1 MAGLFDPT
9 DPTAGGLMS
18 GFAPS
23 QGMPGVMGMLANP
36 QTAGLL
42 GMAGGLLQASG
53 PSRLPVTNGIALGSG
68 LQGMQQGIGNAMQN
82 QRAMLT
88 MQAMQGLMGN
98 PAASQSAPSQQ
109 SGAPAGAPVSGT
121 ANTGPMS
128 GPSAGM
134 GLYAGAGSPL
144 VNSADAAQSTGTSI
158 FGRTPQ
164 QLWNQ
169 GMLMNMAGIPGG
181 ADMMKMAAQYDPTL
195 QAQMPTDITK
205 MGVQGGMTPQ
215 QIQAANLAGVN
226 KANYIAPVNAR
237 PGSILRDPLTMQ
249 PMAFNPNIPAGG
261 TPVFDASG
269 NVVGISSIPGAAGVT
284 SAMAAAKTAG
294 EGSMLPYSGFDAQGN
309 PLPVTNRT
317 AAATQGSIGTAP
329 TLSGIFAQQESS
341 GGKTAPDNPFQIQ
354 QGTFN
359 QYAQPS
365 ESWSN
370 PADRS
375 AVAQRVLA
383 GYSQKYGG
391 DLGRVATAYFSGEG
405 NVAPAGSPTPFIKN
419 TADSNGKTV
428 ASYVGDILGRAGG
441 AGFGGSPSAGGGQ
454 IYASQPMGA
463 STFAQGQV
471 QQMQSRWNA
480 LRDQN
485 ASAQTVIS
493 QLQNISSLAPSAIT
507 GAEADKRAY
516 VNGLLSLVGVPGAQ
530 DAKTATD
537 LLDKYSNQ
545 IIAKLGQGGLG
556 TDAAR
561 SIVSAGNP
569 NAHMTVPAIQEAVR
583 NLSGQYQMTQAKASL
598 LQQYA
603 NGNDPSGYNKAETT
617 FDRNADPRIW
627 EYQSIQDPAARQQ
640 FAAGVLK
647 QDPKFGQKIQA
658 LEQIGAL
665 Q

>member
-1 MAGLFDPT
+1 
-9 DPTAGGLMS
+9 MS

-53 PSRLPVTNGIALGSG
+53 PSRLPVTNGMALGSG

-82 QRAMLT
+82 QRSMLT
-88 MQAMQGLMGN
+88 MQAMQGLLGGNGGATAPQSPGASMSSLGGPNSMMPATMGGSGGV
-98 PAASQSAPSQQ
+98 PDGSSGG
-109 SGAPAGAPVSGT
+109 GAPTPGGA
-121 ANTGPMS
+121 
-128 GPSAGM
+128 
-134 GLYAGAGSPL
+134 
-144 VNSADAAQSTGTSI
+144 SI

-215 QIQAANLAGVN
+215 QIQAANVAGVN

-294 EGSMLPYSGFDAQGN
+294 EGTMLPYSGFDAQGN

-317 AAATQGSIGTAP
+317 AAATQGGIGSAP

-441 AGFGGSPSAGGGQ
+441 SGFGGSPSAGGGQ

-627 EYQSIQDPAARQQ
+627 EYQSIQDPTARQQ

>member
-1 MAGLFDPT
+1 MQRQLLQMKAIQGLLGGSPGAPQT
-9 DPTAGGLMS
+9 GPQGAPVTGSANVGALSGPTAGMGPYA
-18 GFAPS
+18 GYGGAP
-23 QGMPGVMGMLANP
+23 Q
-36 QTAGLL
+36 
-42 GMAGGLLQASG
+42 G
-53 PSRLPVTNGIALGSG
+53 PSDA
-68 LQGMQQGIGNAMQN
+68 
-82 QRAMLT
+82 
-88 MQAMQGLMGN
+88 
-98 PAASQSAPSQQ
+98 
-109 SGAPAGAPVSGT
+109 GAPA
-121 ANTGPMS
+121 
-128 GPSAGM
+128 PSA
-134 GLYAGAGSPL
+134 P
-144 VNSADAAQSTGTSI
+144 SI

-164 QLWNQ
+164 QLWQQ
-169 GMLMNMAGIPGG
+169 GMMMNLAGIPGG

-205 MGVQGGMTPQ
+205 MGTQGGMSAGE
-215 QIQAANLAGVN
+215 IQAANRAGVG

-237 PGSILRDPLTMQ
+237 PGAILRDPLTMQ

-269 NVVGISSIPGAAGVT
+269 NVVGINQIPGAANVT
-284 SAMAAAKTAG
+284 GAMAAAKAGG
-294 EGSMLPYSGFDAQGN
+294 EGSMIPYSGFDLQGN

-317 AAATQGSIGTAP
+317 AAATQVGAAP
-329 TLSGIFAQQESS
+329 TLSGIFAQQESN
-341 GGKTAPDNPFQIQ
+341 GGKTAPDNPYQIQ

-370 PADRS
+370 PGDRS

-391 DLGRVATAYFSGEG
+391 DLGRIATAYFSGEG

-428 ASYVGDILGRAGG
+428 ASYVGDIMGRAGG
-441 AGFGGSPSAGGGQ
+441 SSFGGGAPQQGNGQ
-454 IYASQPMGA
+454 IYAAQPMGA
-463 STFAQGQV
+463 NTFAQGQV
-471 QQMQSRWNA
+471 QQMQQRWNT

-493 QLQNISSLAPSAIT
+493 QLQNISQLAPNAIT

-516 VNGLLSLVGVPGAQ
+516 ANGLLSLVGVPGAQ

-583 NLSGQYQMTQAKASL
+583 NLIGQYQMTQAKANV

-603 NGNDPSGYNKAETT
+603 NSNNPAGYTKAETT
-617 FDRNADPRIW
+617 FDQNADPRIW
-627 EYQSIQDPAARQQ
+627 EYQSIQDPAARQK